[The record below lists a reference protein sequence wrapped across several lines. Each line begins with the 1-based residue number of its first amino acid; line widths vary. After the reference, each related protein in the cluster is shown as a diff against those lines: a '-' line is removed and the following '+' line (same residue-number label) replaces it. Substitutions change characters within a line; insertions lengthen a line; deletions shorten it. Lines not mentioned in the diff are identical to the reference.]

1 MKLIKPILLPLL
13 LAVSPITG
21 LSAPL
26 TIPDEHRQK
35 LNSPLVD
42 GGDVFFAQV
51 SPDGNTAVYIADQ
64 DTNGVWELYSA
75 PLGNGD
81 ITKLSDSLVEAGN
94 VAHFEISSD
103 SSTVV
108 YVADQD
114 TDDVYELYSVPIHG
128 GTSTRIHAPLD
139 LFGDQGVGDF
149 QISPDGNTV
158 LFTADFNASAE
169 TYGLYRVPINGGIV
183 SPVAGPLTA
192 GRDFE
197 DFRVSP
203 DGSIVVYRADQ
214 DTDDYLELYSVS
226 IEGGLPIKIS
236 SGSSFPIGNGVE
248 DFKIS
253 ADSSTVVYLRDRFA
267 TEVYS
272 VPIIGGSS
280 IKLNGSLPTGS
291 GPFPIGNVQD
301 FEISADSAT
310 VVYRADQDTDEID
323 EIYGVPIYGGASTK
337 LNSTLVPGGNVSD
350 FQISEDS
357 STVVYK
363 ADQDDNGVTELYS
376 VPSGGGAATRLNRNL
391 ADGGDVR
398 SFQISLDSSTVIYR
412 ADQDEDNDYE
422 LYHVAIDGGT
432 VSKIN
437 APLIENGDVSGFAI
451 SPDNSTVIYSVD
463 QDTDGVKELYAAWF
477 RSPETTLIV
486 GFWLADIWLEWNFT
500 AEELANPWLEATL
513 WGWEADPDGDGL
525 ANLMEYGLGGD
536 PQVSSTQ
543 FADGSLM
550 GAELEIVDGLAIV
563 RYPER
568 SDAYK
573 RGLNYELEFSN
584 DLENWSTIPPRGFTP
599 VRPSDYTPDVVGF
612 QQSAWRGNATPG
624 RNFVRLRVSL
634 TPLILL

>member
-64 DTNGVWELYSA
+64 DTNDVWELYSVA
-75 PLGNGD
+75 LGNGD
-81 ITKLSDSLVEAGN
+81 VTKLSDSLVEAGN
-94 VAHFEISSD
+94 VWHFEISED

-114 TDDVYELYSVPIHG
+114 TDEVYELYSVPIHG
-128 GTSTRIHAPLD
+128 GAPTRIHAPLD

-158 LFTADFNASAE
+158 LFTADFNASSE
-169 TYGLYRVPINGGIV
+169 TYGLYRVPINGGTV
-183 SPVAGPLTA
+183 SPVAGPLAA

-197 DFRVSP
+197 NFRISP
-203 DGSIVVYRADQ
+203 DGNIVVYRADQ

-226 IEGGLPIKIS
+226 IEGGLTIKIS
-236 SGSSFPIGNGVE
+236 SGSSLPFGNGVE
-248 DFKIS
+248 AFKISPDSSTVVYLREFFATDLYSVPITGGTATKLNDPLISIPSPFPSSDVSDFAIS
-253 ADSSTVVYLRDRFA
+253 ADSSTVVY
-267 TEVYS
+267 
-272 VPIIGGSS
+272 
-280 IKLNGSLPTGS
+280 
-291 GPFPIGNVQD
+291 
-301 FEISADSAT
+301 
-310 VVYRADQDTDEID
+310 RADEDTDEID
-323 EIYGVPIYGGASTK
+323 EIYAVPVDGGSPTK
-337 LNSTLVPGGNVSD
+337 LNSALVPGGDVSD

-357 STVVYK
+357 STVVYE

-391 ADGGDVR
+391 PDGGDVR

-437 APLIENGDVSGFAI
+437 APLVENGDVSGFVI
-451 SPDNSTVIYSVD
+451 SPDNSTVIYGVD

-525 ANLMEYGLGGD
+525 ANLMEYALGGD
-536 PQVSSTQ
+536 PQVASTQ

-563 RYPER
+563 RHPER

-584 DLENWSTIPPRGFTP
+584 DLENWSTIPPAGFVP

-612 QQSAWRGNATPG
+612 QQSAWRWNATPG
-624 RNFVRLRVSL
+624 RHFVRLRVSL
-634 TPLILL
+634 TPLIIL

>member
-13 LAVSPITG
+13 LGVSPITG

-214 DTDDYLELYSVS
+214 DIDDYLELYSVS

-451 SPDNSTVIYSVD
+451 TPDNSTVIYSVD

-584 DLENWSTIPPRGFTP
+584 DLENWSAIPPRGFTP